1 MKILVDGLLMI
12 AVALG
17 VHVLWWRIRL
27 PKNQMGGLLKIFVS
41 LFVLWAISMVLLN
54 TVEEFG
60 SGCIADISVLE
71 GIYIAFFYFAMA
83 LTYTLAYSAI
93 EADSPSLTIVRIIS
107 ESPGGRI
114 RKDDLYGRLDFDR
127 FLEARVRAL
136 LIDRMLLESGGRYTV
151 TRKGYMAARIVV
163 VYRRVMGV
171 KDELG

>member
-1 MKILVDGLLMI
+1 MKILVQGVLMI
-12 AVALG
+12 GVALG

-41 LFVLWAISMVLLN
+41 LFVLWTVSVVFLN
-54 TVEEFG
+54 TVEG
-60 SGCIADISVLE
+60 CGMGCITDISMLE
-71 GIYIAFFYFAMA
+71 GIYTAFFYFAMA

-107 ESPGGRI
+107 ESPEGRI
-114 RKDDLYGRLDFDR
+114 RKDDLYGRLNFDR
-127 FLEARVRAL
+127 FLEARVKAL
-136 LIDRMLLESGGRYTV
+136 LTDGMLLELGGRYTV
-151 TRKGYMAARIVV
+151 ARKGYMAARIVV